1 MGSGVLRVLP
11 PEGLGQQFAMV
22 LSRAVIWGDTH
33 PPKENVTSCGLQNRE
48 AAKASLGLD
57 TALGTCQ
64 GGEGDSIA
72 DPGGCTL
79 RSLQQCVCWR
89 WGKTPKRGKEQHS
102 GGLGAGRVLAA
113 AHRGEVDQHCRPLA
127 WDDVFM
133 GTNSVLGGK
142 RLLQGPECMCLPSP
156 KAKVSWSLFTSLESS
171 QTCAATSLKS
181 C

>member
-142 RLLQGPECMCLPSP
+142 RLLQGPECMCSPSP